1 MFVESAKNMT
11 IFAEKAIM
19 PLAFNKILKQEIPLI
34 LPLVQRLM
42 GHQFPDEILQERFE
56 EMFTQN
62 YECHG
67 IFLDGKLI
75 GVFGLWFMTRHYAG
89 RSCEP
94 DHIYI
99 SEEHQ
104 GKGIG
109 KKLFHY
115 IYSIAAERGC
125 ETSELNSYV
134 SNYRSHKFYL
144 NEGYVIKGYHFL
156 KRL

>member
-1 MFVESAKNMT
+1 MD
-11 IFAEKAIM
+11 
-19 PLAFNKILKQEIPLI
+19 PAFNKILKEEIPLI
-34 LPLVQRLM
+34 LPLIQKLM
-42 GHQFPDEILQERFE
+42 GNQFSDEVLYERFS
-56 EMFTQN
+56 EMFGQN

-67 IFLDGKLI
+67 IYLDGELA

-99 SEEHQ
+99 EEKFRSR
-104 GKGIG
+104 GLG
-109 KKLFHY
+109 KKLFDF
-115 IYSIAAERGC
+115 IYAYAKERGC

-144 NEGYVIKGYHFL
+144 NEGYEIKGYHFL
-156 KRL
+156 KKL

>member
-1 MFVESAKNMT
+1 MT
-11 IFAEKAIM
+11 IFAEKPDM
-19 PLAFNKILKQEIPLI
+19 LLAFNKILKEEIPLI
-34 LPLVQRLM
+34 LPFVQTLM
-42 GHQFPDEILQERFE
+42 GNQFSDEILQERFS
-56 EMFTQN
+56 EMFEQN

-67 IFLDGKLI
+67 IFLDDELV

-99 SEEHQ
+99 DDKHR

-109 KKLFHY
+109 KKLFEF
-115 IYSIAAERGC
+115 IYNYAAEKGC

-144 NEGYVIKGYHFL
+144 NEGYEIKGYHFL
-156 KRL
+156 KKL